1 MNIFRFFEEELQQII
16 QALQSVGDLAAGLD
30 TSRVVFE
37 LPRDASHGDLACNAA
52 MVLAKPAGMK
62 PRDLAETLATPLG
75 KIEGVTS
82 VEIAGPGFI
91 NLRVEPRL
99 WAEEIDAIIAA
110 GTDYGRNDSGAGKP
124 VNVEYVSANPTGPL
138 HAAHARGAVLGD
150 AMAGLLDFCGW
161 EVTREYYINDAGAQV
176 DVLARSAHL
185 RYREALGHDIGEI
198 PSGLYPGA
206 YLIEVGAA
214 LAAEFGDRFVDTGEA
229 DWLAPVRSFTIEAMM
244 AGIREDLQHLGISMD
259 RFSSERGLVDSGA
272 VQAAIDRLT
281 GEGHVYRGILEPP
294 KGKEPEDWEPREQLL
309 FRASAFGDDTDRPLQ
324 KSDGSWTYF
333 ASDVAYHMDKL
344 DRTGGPLIN
353 IFGVDH
359 GGYVKRMNAAVE
371 ALSGSKDM
379 LDIRLC
385 QLVNLMDN
393 GKPVKMSKRAGT
405 FITVRDVIE
414 SVGADVIRF
423 IMLTRRSEQTLDFD
437 FAKVTEQSRDN
448 PVFYVQYAHAR
459 ACSVLRQSADH
470 ETAGHEAAGHQA
482 AGSGVLDQL
491 GDPAEMA
498 VLRQL
503 ASWPKLVVSAANAHE
518 PHRVAFYLMDLAA
531 AFHALWTA
539 GRENPDL
546 RFIREDAP
554 ALTAARLRL
563 VKATALV
570 IRSGLG
576 VLAIT
581 AREEM

>member
-1 MNIFRFFEEELQQII
+1 MNIFRFFEEEFQKIVE
-16 QALQSVGDLAAGLD
+16 AMRAAGTLPAEID

-37 LPRDASHGDLACNAA
+37 LPRDTSHGDLACNAA

-62 PRDLAETLATPLG
+62 PRDLAEAISAPLAE
-75 KIEGVTS
+75 IDGVTG

-91 NLRVEPRL
+91 NIRVEPRL
-99 WAEEIDAIIAA
+99 WAAEIDAIITA
-110 GTDYGRNDSGAGKP
+110 GEQYGRNDSGAGKP

-161 EVTREYYINDAGAQV
+161 DVTREYYVNDAGAQV
-176 DVLARSAHL
+176 DVLARSAYL
-185 RYREALGHDIGEI
+185 RYCEALGRDIGEI
-198 PSGLYPGA
+198 PSGLYPGD
-206 YLIEVGAA
+206 YLVEVGSQ
-214 LAAEFGDRFVDTGEA
+214 LATAHGEA
-229 DWLAPVRSFTIEAMM
+229 FLDTEESEWLEPVRTFTIEAMM
-244 AGIREDLQHLGISMD
+244 EGVRADLTKLGISMD
-259 RFSSERGLVDSGA
+259 RFSSERALVDSGA
-272 VQAAIDRLT
+272 VAAAIDRLT
-281 GEGHVYRGILEPP
+281 TEGHVYRGILEPP

-324 KSDGSWTYF
+324 KSDGTWTYF

-371 ALSGSKDM
+371 ALSGRKDM

-405 FITVRDVIE
+405 FVTVRDVID

-459 ACSVLRQSADH
+459 ACSVLRQ
-470 ETAGHEAAGHQA
+470 
-482 AGSGVLDQL
+482 V
-491 GDPAEMA
+491 GDSIPDESDSDLLTHTAEME

-503 ASWPKLVVSAANAHE
+503 ASWPRLVVSAANAHE

-531 AFHALWTA
+531 SFHALWTA
-539 GRENPDL
+539 GRETPEL
-546 RFIREDAP
+546 RFIREDEP

-576 VLAIT
+576 VLAIE

>member
-1 MNIFRFFEEELQQII
+1 MNIFTQFESDFETII
-16 QALQSVGDLAAGLD
+16 QALQAAGSIPDPLD

-37 LPRDASHGDLACNAA
+37 LPRDPSHGDLACNAA
-52 MVLAKPAGMK
+52 MVLAKQAAMK
-62 PRDLAETLATPLG
+62 PRDLAETLAPALANLD
-75 KIEGVTS
+75 GVTD
-82 VEIAGPGFI
+82 VEIAGPGFL

-99 WAEEIDAIIAA
+99 WTGELDAIIET
-110 GTDYGRNDSGAGKP
+110 GTDYGRNDSGEGMP

-161 EVTREYYINDAGAQV
+161 KVTREYYINDAGAQV
-176 DVLARSAHL
+176 DVLARSAYL
-185 RYREALGHDIGEI
+185 RYCEAKGRDIGDI
-198 PSGLYPGA
+198 PEGLYPGA
-206 YLIEVGAA
+206 YLKEVGQA
-214 LAAEFGDRFVDTGEA
+214 LAAEFGDRLLDLPEA
-229 DWLAPVRSFTIEAMM
+229 EWLAPVRKVTIDLMM
-244 AGIREDLQHLGISMD
+244 AGIREDLMALGIDMD
-259 RFSSERGLVDSGA
+259 KFSSERELVESGA
-272 VQAAIDRLT
+272 VQAAINRL
-281 GEGHVYRGILEPP
+281 EAAGHVYRGVLEPP

-359 GGYVKRMNAAVE
+359 GGYVKRMMAAVE
-371 ALSGSKDM
+371 ALSGTKGQ
-379 LDIRLC
+379 LDIQLC
-385 QLVNLMDN
+385 QLVNLMAD
-393 GKPVKMSKRAGT
+393 GKPVKMSKRAGN
-405 FITVRDVIE
+405 FVTVRDVIE
-414 SVGADVIRF
+414 AVGADVIRF

-437 FAKVTEQSRDN
+437 YARVTEQSRDN

-459 ACSVLRQSADH
+459 ACSVLRQIADRDF
-470 ETAGHEAAGHQA
+470 GDAA
-482 AGSGVLDQL
+482 LDEL
-491 GDPAEMA
+491 RDPAEMA
-498 VLRQL
+498 VIRQL
-503 ASWPKLVVSAANAHE
+503 ACWPRLVVSAARAHE
-518 PHRVAFYLMDLAA
+518 PHRVAFYLMELAA
-531 AFHALWTA
+531 SFHALWTA
-539 GRENPDL
+539 GRENPGL

-554 ALTAARLRL
+554 GLTAARLRL

-576 VLAIT
+576 VLAIR

>member
-1 MNIFRFFEEELQQII
+1 MNIFRFFEEEFQQIVE
-16 QALQSVGDLAAGLD
+16 QMKASGSLPAELD

-37 LPRDASHGDLACNAA
+37 LPRDAAHGDLASNAA

-62 PRDLAETLATPLG
+62 PRDLAEAFSAPLAA
-75 KIEGVTS
+75 ISGVTG

-91 NLRVEPRL
+91 NIRVEPRL
-99 WAEEIDAIIAA
+99 WAIEIDAIIAA
-110 GTDYGRNDSGAGKP
+110 GAQYGRNDSGGGRP

-161 EVTREYYINDAGAQV
+161 DVTREYYVNDAGAQV
-176 DVLARSAHL
+176 DVLARSAYL
-185 RYREALGHDIGEI
+185 RYCEALGRDIGEI
-198 PSGLYPGA
+198 PSGLYPGD
-206 YLIEVGAA
+206 YLVEVGAQ
-214 LAAEFGDRFVDTGEA
+214 LAATHGEA
-229 DWLAPVRSFTIEAMM
+229 FLDAEESEWLEPVRSFTIAAMM
-244 AGIREDLQHLGISMD
+244 EGVRADLTKLGINMD
-259 RFSSERGLVDSGA
+259 RFSSERALVDNGA
-272 VQAAIDRLT
+272 VAAAIDRLT
-281 GEGHVYRGILEPP
+281 TEGHVYRGVLEPP

-359 GGYVKRMNAAVE
+359 GGYVKRMNAAVQ
-371 ALSGSKDM
+371 ALSGREDM

-405 FITVRDVIE
+405 FVTVRDVID

-459 ACSVLRQSADH
+459 ACSVLRQVGD
-470 ETAGHEAAGHQA
+470 TMPDEAA
-482 AGSGVLDQL
+482 LDQL
-491 GDPAEMA
+491 THPAEME

-518 PHRVAFYLMDLAA
+518 PHRVAFYLMELAA

-539 GRENPDL
+539 GRETPEL
-546 RFIREDAP
+546 RFIRDDEP

-576 VLAIT
+576 VLAIE

>member
-1 MNIFRFFEEELQQII
+1 
-16 QALQSVGDLAAGLD
+16 
-30 TSRVVFE
+30 
-37 LPRDASHGDLACNAA
+37 
-52 MVLAKPAGMK
+52 MK
-62 PRDLAETLATPLG
+62 PRDLAEALADSLG
-75 KIEGVTS
+75 RIDGVTA

-99 WAEEIDAIIAA
+99 WAAEIDAIIAA
-110 GTDYGRNDSGAGKP
+110 GTDYGRNDSGDGKP

-161 EVTREYYINDAGAQV
+161 KVTREYYINDAGAQV
-176 DVLARSAHL
+176 DVLARSAFL

-214 LAAEFGDRFVDTGEA
+214 LATAFGDRFVDAAESE
-229 DWLAPVRSFTIEAMM
+229 WLAPVRLFTIDAMM
-244 AGIREDLQHLGISMD
+244 AGIREDLAHLGISMD

-281 GEGHVYRGILEPP
+281 GEGHVYRGVLEPP

-353 IFGVDH
+353 IFGVDRNGLETDER
-359 GGYVKRMNAAVE
+359 GGRGIVRRKGHARYSAVPACQSDGQGQAGEDVKA
-371 ALSGSKDM
+371 GG
-379 LDIRLC
+379 
-385 QLVNLMDN
+385 NLL
-393 GKPVKMSKRAGT
+393 
-405 FITVRDVIE
+405 TVRDVIE

-459 ACSVLRQSADH
+459 ACSVLRQTG
-470 ETAGHEAAGHQA
+470 ETADEGAA
-482 AGSGVLDQL
+482 LDQL

-576 VLAIT
+576 VLSIT

>member
-1 MNIFRFFEEELQQII
+1 MNIFRFFEEEFKTIVDEMK
-16 QALQSVGDLAAGLD
+16 SAGSLPADLD

-37 LPRDASHGDLACNAA
+37 LPREASHGDLACNAA
-52 MVLAKPAGMK
+52 MVLAKPAAMK
-62 PRDLAETLATPLG
+62 PRDLAEAISV
-75 KIEGVTS
+75 KIGGIAGVTA

-91 NLRVEPRL
+91 NIRVEPRL
-99 WAEEIDAIIAA
+99 WAQEIDDIIAA
-110 GTDYGRNDSGAGKP
+110 GTDYGRNESGAGQP

-161 EVTREYYINDAGAQV
+161 NVTREYYINDAGAQV
-176 DVLARSAHL
+176 DTLARSAHL
-185 RYREALGHDIGEI
+185 RYCEALGRNIGEI
-198 PSGLYPGA
+198 PAGLYPGS
-206 YLIEVGAA
+206 YLVEVGEK
-214 LAAEFGDRFVDTGEA
+214 LAAAHGEA
-229 DWLAPVRSFTIEAMM
+229 FLDADEAEWLEPVRSFTIDAMM
-244 AGIREDLQHLGISMD
+244 DGVRQDLDALGISMD
-259 RFSSERGLVDSGA
+259 RFSSERALVDSGSVA
-272 VQAAIDRLT
+272 AAIERLT
-281 GEGHVYRGILEPP
+281 NEGHVYRGILEPP

-309 FRASAFGDDTDRPLQ
+309 FRASEFGDDTDRPLQ

-371 ALSGSKDM
+371 ALSGRKGM

-393 GKPVKMSKRAGT
+393 GRPVKMSKRAGT
-405 FITVRDVIE
+405 FVTVRDVID

-437 FAKVTEQSRDN
+437 FARVTEQSRDN

-459 ACSVLRQSADH
+459 ACSVLRQ
-470 ETAGHEAAGHQA
+470 AGEDAAAEAAMDR
-482 AGSGVLDQL
+482 LDH
-491 GDPAEMA
+491 PAEME

-503 ASWPKLVVSAANAHE
+503 ASWPKLVISAANAHE
-518 PHRVAFYLMDLAA
+518 PHRIAFFLMDLAA

-539 GRENPDL
+539 GREAPEL
-546 RFIREDAP
+546 RFIREDDA

-576 VLAIT
+576 VLAIE

>member
-1 MNIFRFFEEELQQII
+1 MNIFRFFEEEFNNI
-16 QALQSVGDLAAGLD
+16 VEKMTAAGTLPSGLD
-30 TSRVVFE
+30 TGRVVFE
-37 LPRDASHGDLACNAA
+37 LPRDATHGDIACNAA

-62 PRDLAETLATPLG
+62 PRDLAQSISEQLG
-75 KIEGVTS
+75 RVDGVTA

-91 NLRVEPRL
+91 NIRVEPRL
-99 WAEEIDAIIAA
+99 WAAEIDAIIAA
-110 GTDYGRNDSGAGKP
+110 GTDYGRNDSGGGRP

-161 EVTREYYINDAGAQV
+161 TVTREYYVNDAGAQV
-176 DVLARSAHL
+176 DVLARSAYL
-185 RYREALGHDIGEI
+185 RYCEALGRDIGEI
-198 PSGLYPGA
+198 PSGLYPGD
-206 YLIEVGAA
+206 YLVEVGAR
-214 LAAEFGDRFVDTGEA
+214 LAEAHGEA
-229 DWLAPVRSFTIEAMM
+229 FLDADEGEWLEAVRSFTIEAMM
-244 AGIREDLQHLGISMD
+244 DGVRADLTRLGIKMD
-259 RFSSERGLVDSGA
+259 RFSSERQLVDNGA
-272 VQAAIDRLT
+272 VAAAIDRLT
-281 GEGHVYRGILEPP
+281 TEGHVYRGILEPP

-371 ALSGSKDM
+371 ALSGRKDM

-405 FITVRDVIE
+405 FVTVRDVIE

-459 ACSVLRQSADH
+459 ACSVLRQTGD
-470 ETAGHEAAGHQA
+470 GV
-482 AGSGVLDQL
+482 AGSAALDQL
-491 GDPAEMA
+491 THPAEME

-503 ASWPKLVVSAANAHE
+503 ASWPRLVVSAANAHE

-539 GRENPDL
+539 GRESPEL
-546 RFIREDAP
+546 RFIREDEP
-554 ALTAARLRL
+554 ALMAARLRL

-576 VLAIT
+576 VLAIE

>member
-1 MNIFRFFEEELQQII
+1 MNIFRFFDEELQQII
-16 QALQSVGDLAAGLD
+16 QDLQTAGDLAAGLD

-37 LPRDASHGDLACNAA
+37 LPRDVAHGDLACNAA

-62 PRDLAETLATPLG
+62 PRDLADALAAPLG
-75 KIEGVTS
+75 KIDGVTA

-99 WAEEIDAIIAA
+99 WASEIDAIIEA
-110 GTDYGRNDSGAGKP
+110 GTDYGRNDSGGGKP
-124 VNVEYVSANPTGPL
+124 TNVEYVSANPTGPL

-161 EVTREYYINDAGAQV
+161 NVTREYYINDAGAQV
-176 DVLARSAHL
+176 DVLARSAYL

-198 PSGLYPGA
+198 PSGLYPGD
-206 YLIEVGAA
+206 YLIDVGKA
-214 LAAEFGDRFVDTGEA
+214 LAAEFGDRFVDAEESE
-229 DWLAPVRSFTIEAMM
+229 WLTAVRSFTIDAMM
-244 AGIREDLQHLGISMD
+244 AGIRDDLERLGISMD

-371 ALSGSKDM
+371 ALSGSKSM

-385 QLVNLMDN
+385 QLVNLMDQ

-423 IMLTRRSEQTLDFD
+423 IMLTRRSEQTIDFD

-459 ACSVLRQSADH
+459 ACSVLRQTGDH
-470 ETAGHEAAGHQA
+470 AQNKAA
-482 AGSGVLDQL
+482 LDQL

-539 GRENPDL
+539 GRENPEL

>member
-229 DWLAPVRSFTIEAMM
+229 DWLAPVRSFTIDAMM

-344 DRTGGPLIN
+344 DRTGGLLIN

>member
-1 MNIFRFFEEELQQII
+1 MNIFRFFEEEFKSI
-16 QALQSVGDLAAGLD
+16 VDDLKSSGGLPADLD

-37 LPRDASHGDLACNAA
+37 LPREASHGDLACNAA

-62 PRDLAETLATPLG
+62 PRDLAEVISA
-75 KIEGVTS
+75 KIDGIAGVTS

-91 NLRVEPRL
+91 NIRVEPRL
-99 WAEEIDAIIAA
+99 WAQEIDDIIAA

-150 AMAGLLDFCGW
+150 AMAGLLEFCGW
-161 EVTREYYINDAGAQV
+161 DVTREYYITDAGAQV
-176 DVLARSAHL
+176 DTLARSAHL
-185 RYREALGHDIGEI
+185 RYCEALGRKIGEI
-198 PSGLYPGA
+198 PAGLYPGA
-206 YLIEVGAA
+206 YLVEVGEK
-214 LAAEFGDRFVDTGEA
+214 LAAAHGEA
-229 DWLAPVRSFTIEAMM
+229 FLDADEAEWLEPVRSFTIDAMM
-244 AGIREDLQHLGISMD
+244 DGVRQDLAALGIGMD
-259 RFSSERGLVDSGA
+259 RFSSERALVDSGA
-272 VQAAIDRLT
+272 VAAAIDRLT
-281 GEGHVYRGILEPP
+281 AEGHVYRGILEPP

-309 FRASAFGDDTDRPLQ
+309 FRASQFGDDTDRPLQ

-371 ALSGSKDM
+371 ALSGRKGM

-393 GKPVKMSKRAGT
+393 GRPVKMSKRAGT
-405 FITVRDVIE
+405 FVTVRDVID

-437 FAKVTEQSRDN
+437 FARVTEQSRDN

-459 ACSVLRQSADH
+459 ACSVLRQ
-470 ETAGHEAAGHQA
+470 AGDDPAGEAAA
-482 AGSGVLDQL
+482 DRLDH
-491 GDPAEMA
+491 PAEME

-518 PHRVAFYLMDLAA
+518 PHRIAFFLMDLAA
-531 AFHALWTA
+531 SFHALWTA
-539 GRENPDL
+539 GREAPEL
-546 RFIREDAP
+546 RFIREDDP
-554 ALTAARLRL
+554 SMTAARLRL

-576 VLAIT
+576 VLAIE